1 MFAKLLML
9 SKLVWPGIAWCA
21 ASVAL
26 FGGCAAPTTKLG
38 QEPNGTGV
46 QTTVRDARPSQAVSL
61 SGVMVEKCP
70 ASGCWF
76 RLRDQTG
83 TIRVDTRAAGFVVTY
98 VPLQSRITIAGK
110 VVKRGDEKSV
120 LASGLRY

>member
-1 MFAKLLML
+1 
-9 SKLVWPGIAWCA
+9 
-21 ASVAL
+21 
-26 FGGCAAPTTKLG
+26 
-38 QEPNGTGV
+38 
-46 QTTVRDARPSQAVSL
+46 
-61 SGVMVEKCP
+61 MVEKCP

-83 TIRVDTRAAGFVVTY
+83 TIRVDTRAAGFVVTN